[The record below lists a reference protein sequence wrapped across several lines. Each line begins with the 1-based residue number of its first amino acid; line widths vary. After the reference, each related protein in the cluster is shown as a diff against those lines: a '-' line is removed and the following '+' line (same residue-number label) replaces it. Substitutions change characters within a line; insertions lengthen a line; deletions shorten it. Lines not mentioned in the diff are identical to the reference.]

1 MRAHTRPAR
10 RSSRDKYRIRWV
22 DSGDGGA
29 PWFLWRNEQDDPDQI
44 QPLDM
49 VPVSRLELARY
60 ALHGRIGR
68 QQRNNALVRLSL
80 VVVAATAAGCFAL
93 AVFPQRTYHN
103 EAPGS
108 SHLIDILPSDLD
120 VLKNDR
126 VIGALGVQLLL
137 FGGWKKSGVGWTRD
151 TPPRTLQD
159 RLERITP
166 TWKAG
171 GPLDYTHDAQSGI
184 FGDALPTGMT
194 IAQLADTLDT
204 IGLTAADF
212 DAPART
218 ALNAMLSWRLP
229 DIGDFLETSE
239 LVLLIFSFDAT
250 PFCHNVTDCPL
261 PGPSNELLAATAARF
276 VNERANNYQQ
286 NVRIIAQWEVAAAL
300 LQSHG
305 LPVTAVG
312 TPGAYENTAEIFEH
326 MLCELNDVQQT
337 ILLAHPDHLRRVLWT
352 TQTILRHRTNLR
364 SKCALPQG
372 KTPRLLAALQP
383 YDLEWPLRQTERG
396 MNMFASESTLVHT
409 NGQEIMTSWYD
420 DNLGFFPD
428 GDPQKWTHQREVWLL
443 YDHWAVAKGI
453 VTGTIDAELSLLE

>member
-1 MRAHTRPAR
+1 
-10 RSSRDKYRIRWV
+10 
-22 DSGDGGA
+22 
-29 PWFLWRNEQDDPDQI
+29 
-44 QPLDM
+44 M
-49 VPVSRLELARY
+49 VPVGRLELARY
-60 ALHGRIGR
+60 ALNGRIGR
-68 QQRNNALVRLSL
+68 QRNNAMVRLSL
-80 VVVAATAAGCFAL
+80 VVVAATAGCFAL
-93 AVFPQRTYHN
+93 TVLPRRTYHN
-103 EAPGS
+103 GAPDS
-108 SHLIDILPSDLD
+108 SHLIDILPCDLD

-137 FGGWKKSGVGWTRD
+137 FGGWKKSGMRWTRD

-171 GPLDYTHDAQSGI
+171 GPLDYTYDAQSGI
-184 FGDALPTGMT
+184 FGDALAAGMT
-194 IAQLADTLDT
+194 IAQLADTLDA

-218 ALNAMLSWRLP
+218 TLNAMLSWRLP
-229 DIGDFLETSE
+229 YVGDFFETSD

-250 PFCHNVTDCPL
+250 PSCRNVTDCPL

-276 VNERANNYQQ
+276 VNERANKFQQ

-312 TPGAYENTAEIFEH
+312 TPGAYENTAEIFQH
-326 MLCELNDVQQT
+326 MLCEWNDVQQ
-337 ILLAHPDHLRRVLWT
+337 IAVLAHPDHLRRVLWT
-352 TQTILRHRTNLR
+352 AQTILKHRSNLR
-364 SKCALPQG
+364 RKCALPQR
-372 KTPRLLAALQP
+372 KPPQLLAALQP

-396 MNMFASESTLVHT
+396 MNIFASEPALVRT
-409 NGQEIMTSWYD
+409 NGQEIMASWYD

-428 GDPQKWTHQREVWLL
+428 GDPQKWTHQRDVWLL

-453 VTGTIDAELSLLE
+453 VTGSIDAELSLPQ